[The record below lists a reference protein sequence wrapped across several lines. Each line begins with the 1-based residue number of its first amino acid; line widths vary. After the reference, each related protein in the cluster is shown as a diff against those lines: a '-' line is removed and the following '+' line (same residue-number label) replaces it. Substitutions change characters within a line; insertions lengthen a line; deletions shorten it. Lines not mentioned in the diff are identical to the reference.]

1 MPLNREVTKPSSE
14 SEQNFVFK
22 NDDDEMGLFD
32 EDNNCV
38 LKLTIPVDAI
48 TAVAA
53 ILLSSL
59 FFILGLGKV
68 FLSYNFL
75 IYLLFGFIFSFSSRN
90 YFLSFYLLFIFIPF
104 ISATV
109 SPCHT

>member
-1 MPLNREVTKPSSE
+1 MPLNWEVTKPSSE
-14 SEQNFVFK
+14 SEPNFVFK

-32 EDNNCV
+32 KDNNCV

-59 FFILGLGKV
+59 FFILVWVRFFCLII
-68 FLSYNFL
+68 FLSTCFL
-75 IYLLFGFIFSFSSRN
+75 DLFFLFLPVIIFC
-90 YFLSFYLLFIFIPF
+90 LFIY
-104 ISATV
+104 
-109 SPCHT
+109 